1 MRVVATSDF
10 HGTLPEIP
18 ECDLLLIG
26 GDVCPVWD
34 HNRKFQADW
43 LRGEFNEWLR
53 QVPAQEI
60 VGIAGNHDFVLQD
73 SKKLG
78 YELDWIYLNNESVT
92 VSIHNGTTF
101 ESLNIWGSPYS
112 NKFGGWAFM
121 TSEVELSRIYHDIPR
136 DVDIIISHG
145 PPWGFGDE
153 VVGFSMTKRG
163 MIEAA
168 HVGSTSLANQ
178 LFYEVWENLKL
189 VTFGHIHEGYGK
201 YEMKNIRMLN
211 TSLMN
216 DEYKPVNPPIEL
228 EL

>member
-26 GDVCPVWD
+26 GDVCPVWNHD
-34 HNRKFQADW
+34 RQFQADW
-43 LRGEFNEWLR
+43 LRGEFSEWLNA
-53 QVPAQEI
+53 QPASEK
-60 VGIAGNHDFVLQD
+60 VWVAGNHDFVLQD
-73 SKKLG
+73 WATSKSRHKIDGLAG
-78 YELDWIYLNNESVT
+78 IYLNNESV
-92 VSIHNGTTF
+92 VLDSG
-101 ESLNIWGSPYS
+101 LKVWGSPYS

-121 TSEVELSRIYHDIPR
+121 KNEFELGAMWRNIPR
-136 DVDIIISHG
+136 DTDIIVVHG
-145 PPWGFGDE
+145 PPYGFGDE
-153 VVGFSMTKRG
+153 VPGKVWKGSAWTSER
-163 MIEAA
+163 
-168 HVGSTSLANQ
+168 VGSTSLANQ
-178 LFYEVWENLKL
+178 LFYDVWENLKL
-189 VTFGHIHEGYGK
+189 VTFGHIHEGYGQ